1 MEYLSKNFPNFSFPS
16 PPNVKEWEYFGTL
29 IKNVYFCPI
38 EERAEA
44 LIKQGH

>member
-1 MEYLSKNFPNFSFPS
+1 MEYLSKNFPDFSFF
-16 PPNVKEWEYFGTL
+16 PNVKEWEYFGTL